1 MRIKTASLFVCFVK
15 LLCIPF
21 TLLITSLCYD
31 ILSGFSFTTPPGYEL
46 TNQLAK
52 QTKKNGIYNFF
63 LYGVV
68 WELRRRRRRVVAE
81 NLK

>member
-52 QTKKNGIYNFF
+52 QTKKKEKKKRYI
-63 LYGVV
+63 
-68 WELRRRRRRVVAE
+68 
-81 NLK
+81 